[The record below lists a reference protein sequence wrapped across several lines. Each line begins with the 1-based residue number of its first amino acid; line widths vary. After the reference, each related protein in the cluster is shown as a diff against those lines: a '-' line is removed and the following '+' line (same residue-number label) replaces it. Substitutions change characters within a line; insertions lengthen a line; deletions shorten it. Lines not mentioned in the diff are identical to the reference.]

1 MSTAPDKTETE
12 KREALMKIVKGA
24 QTAFFITEAGGALHG
39 RPMANAEVEAG
50 LQTIWFATRRD
61 SGKIGEIRQ
70 DQQVL
75 LGYTNASGSEWA
87 SVNGTATLVED
98 RAKVK
103 ELWNAFWKNWFEGP
117 DDPNIVL
124 IRVSPKSAEYWDSG
138 SRAITLIKF
147 ALAAVTA
154 KKFDEGE
161 NERVKL

>member
-1 MSTAPDKTETE
+1 MATTADKTESE
-12 KREALMKIVKGA
+12 KRQALMKIVKGA
-24 QTAFFITEAGGALHG
+24 QTAFFVTEASGSLHG
-39 RPMANAEVEAG
+39 RPMANASVEEN

-61 SGKIGEIRQ
+61 SGKIAEIRQ

-75 LGYTNASGSEWA
+75 LGYTNSSGSEWA

-117 DDPNIVL
+117 DDPNILL
-124 IRVSPKSAEYWDSG
+124 IRVTPKSAEYWDSG
-138 SRAITLIKF
+138 SRAITLVKF
-147 ALAAVTA
+147 ALAAVTG

-161 NERVKL
+161 NERVSL